1 MKKAILT
8 TLFGLLLAVGWTNSA
23 QAQRL
28 PAESLSQKLVTA
40 VSAKSQVASMETV
53 DFAGIHS
60 HSQSAVKS
68 QKHAL
73 KATDLKTAQ
82 KITEMRDQKA
92 AKEDATRPGSHRHN
106 APMRAGQELDLKSI
120 SKADAD
126 AITYT
131 WDNGDGQGPRPSN
144 ATDVAKDPYQMYE
157 LLREVYTNKA
167 FPGPY
172 YSAYTKND
180 ERERKVYYGAIEGGW
195 DITGGTITNPTATM
209 IRPIRST
216 SSVLVADG
224 TSTNQYV
231 PVWGYW
237 YDSNQKN
244 QMIYPA
250 SMLGLQ
256 DGDVISSITFYTY
269 RKYWSGGSVKL
280 SLGETTATAFSGN
293 SLLNVDVTQVAS
305 VTPPSTQGAIEWT
318 INFSQP
324 YTYHGGNLLVQVE
337 TTAGSYGSSNTQSFY
352 GVTNTGYSSCYS
364 RGSNTPTRQQFLP
377 KATFGLTHVSEEEV
391 TYDPTYQI
399 GDIYISGTNQYAMIS
414 SIRVYSGNTT
424 LFSWNYAANGTAA
437 STSTG
442 YWPDGMYYDSW
453 GDYGDAIAFNDDL
466 EAIKLAYWLFL
477 NYNSVTVEIKA
488 ANAQSTYN
496 ASLMVNGEAKDITTP
511 YSTSQGNPDTRTW
524 TINATTYPHIE
535 YDPDY
540 YLPNEEGYTALIVAV
555 KNVSADP
562 YDWDNYEAEYDNGY
576 HDTKAKIINYLAN
589 NVDSIKLLTD
599 GMRIGAGSD
608 YSIGTLFNCEG
619 TYNKFF
625 FLGKGQARQKPD
637 IVRDREISRQHLL
650 GEYVPFRFM
659 FEQFSPTSGMEG
671 DETTDFY
678 SKMNEGNVYNV
689 IHDCR
694 GVILLGHQFSM
705 SGNDGT
711 TAYAMTGMNFFIPD
725 YRLKYWED
733 DFNYGEIY
741 TVDGR
746 ITNPYQI
753 VSADGNPMLNGAL
766 TFRDALNY
774 SFWYAQYNQDYAPK
788 VGLYKITLEATATQV
803 AQDYTPG
810 NRNYAVTLTW
820 VSSLDEMTGHEVPQT
835 YTVYYWDPVTG
846 EQKYLVVEGVTT
858 VNGETG
864 ETTLTYYVEQFI
876 HSYTIDYIVEGRPED
891 HDHANFVAVS
901 NVDGVVIPGWEDFV
915 GLQLDH
921 HESDFEAGDMA
932 NYYRNF
938 LVVLNE
944 DIYNGLTVAQVTGY
958 NENDPSSPKTPMNT
972 FNLYRWAIKDGVAEG
987 EEKVAVLEFDK
998 ANATKVHYN
1007 IYYNDE
1013 NHTDLTDQDILETP
1027 KYSRSTMGIL
1037 DEGWVRVKGNGDLVI
1052 WPNGYHVNFKSIVVK
1067 NNGSVVT
1074 SWNADTQNSLT
1085 SGWIVSPGSKWEEY
1099 VLTTTGDK
1107 VGYMEGGGYIAIPN
1121 MLNNSEYSDLTV
1133 EIVAYGD
1140 GAAVTRIAVND
1151 DSKLIANTTGT
1162 TYTWGVETPISPNA
1176 APKRETTIDYLTVC
1190 DGQYYAQYFP
1200 IWGYYHDESQ
1210 HTQMIY
1216 PASML
1221 TAMSGKTIK
1230 SMTFYPTSGTVSYND
1245 GTSESASGI
1254 NFTNGSV
1261 AFKMANLSS
1270 GNSFNPNS
1278 LQFVT
1283 GTMTQ
1288 VKTVNI
1294 PSTAQ
1299 TSATTWV
1306 IEFDQDFEYNGGDL
1320 LIDVTNPTVGNWGLT
1335 FFAGDNTSGT
1345 YYSYIS
1351 AGSGGSGALA
1361 FLPKV
1366 TFSYETDGGDT
1377 PPGPDPT
1384 DPTTLEPTDAGLL
1397 RLHLLMVDQF
1407 KEVIPDDNSH
1417 PESYGYV
1424 LRYEPEVGDSKQS
1437 GTVDFEIEKT
1447 RAKVNGYYTK
1457 DEIDGDT
1464 DAELTLRVLTA
1475 DVEMDLDDENPN
1487 ILYFEMKGKKD
1498 EAPASDDPY
1507 LTKLQYMKNIRMYE
1521 EMEQTSPNLGAHYD
1535 PAEKHHYFDDSTP
1548 IQQGTYGSSFMTYAP
1563 MVSTWG
1569 IDRRYFEEDGKDNT
1583 YGAPIWKN
1591 SVGKVELM
1599 NGESNPIIVE
1609 KQVGTNGTALPS
1621 ASWTDNNGQPCCLYI
1636 VHNILAD
1643 GYLPSAGVS
1652 NINYVPYMFRV
1663 FVESPSGKLR
1673 GFKPVAAGEDPN
1685 LPGEHVAND
1694 ADFTNYNGPWA
1705 IYEEN
1710 VEDANIATFDG
1721 GGKGVAWYKAKD
1733 YSSWSNNAVFGALSS
1748 MIQGTENSATI
1759 DDNDLVVY
1767 VRFYYMVDGWKT
1779 RDGEAR
1785 PGNGAESPGFD
1796 PSPFTTVGEVRYVGE
1811 VVSRTYINTLGMQS
1825 DEPFDGINIVITRYS
1840 DGTTSTTKVVR

>member
-1 MKKAILT
+1 
-8 TLFGLLLAVGWTNSA
+8 
-23 QAQRL
+23 
-28 PAESLSQKLVTA
+28 
-40 VSAKSQVASMETV
+40 
-53 DFAGIHS
+53 
-60 HSQSAVKS
+60 
-68 QKHAL
+68 
-73 KATDLKTAQ
+73 
-82 KITEMRDQKA
+82 
-92 AKEDATRPGSHRHN
+92 
-106 APMRAGQELDLKSI
+106 
-120 SKADAD
+120 
-126 AITYT
+126 
-131 WDNGDGQGPRPSN
+131 
-144 ATDVAKDPYQMYE
+144 
-157 LLREVYTNKA
+157 
-167 FPGPY
+167 
-172 YSAYTKND
+172 
-180 ERERKVYYGAIEGGW
+180 
-195 DITGGTITNPTATM
+195 
-209 IRPIRST
+209 
-216 SSVLVADG
+216 
-224 TSTNQYV
+224 
-231 PVWGYW
+231 
-237 YDSNQKN
+237 
-244 QMIYPA
+244 
-250 SMLGLQ
+250 
-256 DGDVISSITFYTY
+256 
-269 RKYWSGGSVKL
+269 
-280 SLGETTATAFSGN
+280 
-293 SLLNVDVTQVAS
+293 
-305 VTPPSTQGAIEWT
+305 
-318 INFSQP
+318 
-324 YTYHGGNLLVQVE
+324 
-337 TTAGSYGSSNTQSFY
+337 
-352 GVTNTGYSSCYS
+352 
-364 RGSNTPTRQQFLP
+364 
-377 KATFGLTHVSEEEV
+377 
-391 TYDPTYQI
+391 
-399 GDIYISGTNQYAMIS
+399 MIS

-424 LFSWNYAANGTAA
+424 LFSWNYAANGTAS

-453 GDYGDAIAFNDDL
+453 GDYGDAIAFNEDL
-466 EAIKLAYWLFL
+466 DAIKLAYWLFL
-477 NYNSVTVEIKA
+477 NHNSVTVEIKA
-488 ANAQSTYN
+488 ANSQSTYN

-511 YSTSQGNPDTRTW
+511 YSSAQGNPDTKTW

-562 YDWDNYEAEYDNGY
+562 YDWNNYEEEYDNGY

-689 IHDCR
+689 VHDCR

-746 ITNPYQI
+746 ITNPYQS
-753 VSADGNPMLNGAL
+753 VSTDGNPMLNAAL

-788 VGLYKITLEATATQV
+788 VGLYKITLDATAEPV

-810 NRNYAVTLTW
+810 NRNYAVTLHW

-835 YTVYYWDPVTG
+835 YTVYYYDENG
-846 EQKYLVVEGVTT
+846 ERQYLVVEGVTT

-864 ETTLTYYVEQFI
+864 ETTLTYYVEQFE
-876 HSYTIDYIVEGRPED
+876 HSYTIDYVVLGRPTDSE
-891 HDHANFVAVS
+891 HSQFVAIS
-901 NVDGVVIPGWEDFV
+901 NIDGVIIPGWNDFV
-915 GLQLDH
+915 GLDLDH
-921 HESDFEAGDMA
+921 HESDFVVDDMA
-932 NYYRNF
+932 NWYRNF

-944 DIYNGLTVAQVTGY
+944 DMYNGLTVSKITGY
-958 NENDPSSPKTPMNT
+958 NEEDPSSPLTPMNT
-972 FNLYRWAIKDGVAEG
+972 FNLYRWATKDGVDQP
-987 EEKVAVLEFDK
+987 EEKVAILEFDK
-998 ANATKVHYN
+998 ANASKVHYN

-1176 APKRETTIDYLTVC
+1176 APKREATIDYLTVC

-1254 NFTNGSV
+1254 NFRNGSV

-1283 GTMTQ
+1283 GTMTE

-1335 FFAGDNTSGT
+1335 FFAGDDTGET
-1345 YYSYIS
+1345 YYSYLS

-1366 TFSYETDGGDT
+1366 TFSYETGGGDT

-1407 KEVIPDDNSH
+1407 KEEIPEDNSH
-1417 PESYGYV
+1417 PKAYGYV
-1424 LRYEPEVGDSKQS
+1424 LKYEPEVGEAEQS
-1437 GTVDFEIEKT
+1437 GTVKVNIEKT
-1447 RAKVNGYYTK
+1447 EAKVNSYYTK
-1457 DEIDGDT
+1457 DEIDGDVNG
-1464 DAELTLRVLTA
+1464 DLTMNALKSQVM
-1475 DVEMDLDDENPN
+1475 MDLPDENPN
-1487 ILYFEMKGKKD
+1487 VLYYEMQGGN
-1498 EAPASDDPY
+1498 EAQGYDY
-1507 LTKLQYMKNIRMYE
+1507 LTKLQYMKNVQKYE
-1521 EMEQTSPNLGAHYD
+1521 EMLQSSPFLGGQYEAGTHF
-1535 PAEKHHYFDDSTP
+1535 YFDDSQP
-1548 IQQGTYGSSFMTYAP
+1548 IVTGTYGQDYMTYAP
-1563 MVSTWG
+1563 TVSTWG
-1569 IDRRYFEEDGKDNT
+1569 IDRRYYEDDGKDNT
-1583 YGAPIWKN
+1583 YGGPEWKS
-1591 SVGKVELM
+1591 SVGKIEM
-1599 NGESNPIIVE
+1599 RNTNGLIVE
-1609 KQVGTNGTALPS
+1609 KQVAGNGGVN
-1621 ASWTDNNGQPCCLYI
+1621 ASTHWTDAENQDCDLYM
-1636 VHNILAD
+1636 VYNIAAD
-1643 GYLPSAGVS
+1643 GYLPSEGVS
-1652 NINYVPYMFRV
+1652 NVEYVPYMFRV

-1673 GFKPVAAGEDPN
+1673 GYKPVAAGVNPD
-1685 LPGEHVAND
+1685 LPGNHLEND
-1694 ADFTNYNGPWA
+1694 PDYTNTTGPIS

-1710 VEDANIATFDG
+1710 VEDATVVALE
-1721 GGKGVAWYKAKD
+1721 GGKGVEWYKAKD
-1733 YSSWSNNAVFGALSS
+1733 NSDYSNNAVFGALSS
-1748 MIQGTENSATI
+1748 LITGTNGSLSFDPE
-1759 DDNDLVVY
+1759 DLKVS
-1767 VRFYYMVDGWKT
+1767 VRFYYMVAGWNAN

-1785 PGNGAESPGFD
+1785 PGNGAGSPGFAPD
-1796 PSPFTTVGEVRYVGE
+1796 PWTAVSEVRYVGE
-1811 VVSRTYINTLGMQS
+1811 VVSRTYYNVQGMQS
-1825 DEPFDGINIVITRYS
+1825 DKPFDGINIVVTRYS